1 MASSYWVMGADGREY
16 GPVALQDL
24 TRWIT
29 EGRLVAASRVRS
41 DTFDWTEARLVP
53 EIASLFPGGAAAP
66 GAAPSGYGAPSGFA
80 APSPFAPAGPVR
92 PAVLPAEF
100 HVWEFIGVAWDVVK
114 VHWLTLAGMM
124 FILFAIGCVPYLGA
138 CVQFVI
144 GGALAVGVWRA
155 ILGMI
160 DGRTPEIG
168 MMFGGFD
175 RFGDAFLG
183 YLVRAIL
190 VSLAYLLLI
199 VPGVI
204 LSVMWAFT
212 FPVIAETRI
221 GFWEAMHRSAV
232 LTEGY
237 RWRIFLLALACFLV
251 ILLGV
256 VLVCVGLLV
265 AVPVCMTAFGLAYRW
280 LLARK
285 GMAPGAVPF
294 TGQPGAA
301 MPQASATPLA

>member
-29 EGRLVAASRVRS
+29 EGRLIAASRVRS
-41 DTFDWTEARLVP
+41 DIFDWTEARLVP
-53 EIASLFPGGAAAP
+53 EIASLFPGAAAP
-66 GAAPSGYGAPSGFA
+66 GAAPSGYGSGFA
-80 APSPFAPAGPVR
+80 APSPFAAAGPIR

-100 HVWEFIGVAWDVVK
+100 RAWDFIGVAWDLVK

-124 FILFAIGCVPYLGA
+124 FILFAISCVPYLGG
-138 CVQFVI
+138 CVQFII
-144 GGALAVGVWRA
+144 GGALGVGIWRA

-160 DGRTPEIG
+160 DGRPPEVG

-175 RFGDAFLG
+175 RFGDAFLA
-183 YLVRAIL
+183 YLVRTIL
-190 VSLAYLLLI
+190 VALAYLLLI

-204 LSVMWAFT
+204 LSLMWVFT
-212 FPVIAETRI
+212 FPVIAETRL

-232 LTEGY
+232 LTEGH
-237 RWRIFLLALACFLV
+237 RWRLFCLALACFLV
-251 ILLGV
+251 ILLGIV
-256 VLVCVGLLV
+256 VVCVGLLV

-285 GMAPGAVPF
+285 GMAPGVAGTP
-294 TGQPGAA
+294 QPGG
-301 MPQASATPLA
+301 ATPQMPTAPAV